1 MLRRTVRRKAITLNS
16 LRAVRPGLLLAV
28 ALAGLVLS
36 TGSAGAH
43 ANYERSE
50 PADGATVAESPGR
63 VDVWTSQ
70 EMSRSEGLPTMIVVN
85 ESGDVVSEEDAVLD
99 DADRTHMYVEL
110 PPSLPDKRYTVIWHT
125 LSDEDG
131 EEAQGA
137 FHFYVGAATDGVD
150 TPAPVDTPEPTAP
163 PAATSVPTE
172 SPEPAAT
179 PAAAGGDDDGGDVPL
194 WALALGIVGG
204 AVVGAVFGVVMGLR
218 RER

>member
-1 MLRRTVRRKAITLNS
+1 MRRTARRKATTLNS
-16 LRAVRPGLLLAV
+16 PRAVRVGFPLAV

-50 PADGATVAESPGR
+50 PGDGATVAESPER
-63 VDVWTSQ
+63 VDMWTSQ
-70 EMSRSEGLPTMIVVN
+70 EMSRSQGLPTMIVVN
-85 ESGDVVSEEDAVLD
+85 EAGDVVSEGDAVLD
-99 DADRTHMYVEL
+99 DADRTHMHVEL
-110 PPSLPDKRYTVIWHT
+110 PPSLPDKRYSVIWHT

-137 FHFYVGAATDGVD
+137 FHFFVGAAADGGSP
-150 TPAPVDTPEPTAP
+150 TPALTEEPTAP
-163 PAATSVPTE
+163 PDETPVATASPQPT
-172 SPEPAAT
+172 AT
-179 PAAAGGDDDGGDVPL
+179 PAGDDGDGGDVPL

-204 AVVGAVFGVVMGLR
+204 VVVGAVFGVVIGLR